1 MAKFTK
7 EQERKNYG
15 GFVHENLFLDELS
28 KVSGGGTGGGTGGST
43 TAVATING
51 KAPDA
56 SGAVTISAEDIKII
70 GGVISVETSL
80 ENKLDTASL
89 GTVLVSLPAW
99 TALVARVAALE
110 AKAP

>member
-28 KVSGGGTGGGTGGST
+28 KVSGGGSGSSG
-43 TAVATING
+43 TAVATVNG
-51 KAPDA
+51 KAPNA
-56 SGAVTISAEDIKII
+56 SGAVVIAAEDIKIT
-70 GGVISVETSL
+70 GGVASVETSL

-89 GTVLVSLPAW
+89 ATVLAALPLW
-99 TALVARVAALE
+99 TALVARVTALE
-110 AKAP
+110 TKAP